1 MCRGVWCVHV
11 PWERRLA
18 CAADMCVRVCVVALA
33 TFVHGGV
40 RVRMSV
46 CLSVLPACIHVCLKV
61 LHVYTTY
68 TGRSHNKRR
77 GGGREGEGGGEA
89 DTWKASSCR
98 TALFTLILCCAQ
110 NKT

>member
-1 MCRGVWCVHV
+1 VAFGVCIFRGRGGSLAPLTCVC
-11 PWERRLA
+11 E
-18 CAADMCVRVCVVALA
+18 CVVALA